1 MGPVLLSALAAGV
14 LSAAPIGIA
23 IDLQPGKVFRASFTA
38 PASGPGGRF
47 RGTVAL
53 YGSAFEIRI
62 EGRAERTADRWEIR
76 VAIPYTEIP
85 PDWANRFRP
94 EGFEYRLAGDVDGRP
109 ISWEGRESW
118 DSVSVAGGLESVG
131 RFVKLASLELTAL
144 SPQRSEARARLRVAN
159 PLSFPVGVAGSDYVV
174 RSSGRPI
181 GRGTTRERTLRPQRE
196 SMLEVPVAVD
206 RRELLAA
213 AGDAFAPGRDVDA
226 QLHGTLSLRFA
237 SEEIRIPIDLP
248 ARMGTS
254 AVVPALEGTGL
265 VPNR

>member
-1 MGPVLLSALAAGV
+1 VGPVLLSALAAGV

-23 IDLQPGKVFRASFTA
+23 IDLQPGKVFLASFRA

-47 RGTVAL
+47 RGAVAL
-53 YGSAFEIRI
+53 YGSASEIKI
-62 EGRAERTADRWEIR
+62 EGRAEPVADRWEIR
-76 VAIPYTEIP
+76 AAIPYAEIP

-94 EGFEYRLAGDVDGRP
+94 DGFGYRLAGEVDGRP
-109 ISWEGRESW
+109 VSWAGREPW
-118 DSVSVAGGLESVG
+118 DAVSVAGGLETVG
-131 RFVKLASLELTAL
+131 RFVKLSSFELTAL

-181 GRGTTRERTLRPQRE
+181 GRGTTRERTLRPRRE
-196 SMLEVPVAVD
+196 STLEVPVAVD

-213 AGDAFAPGRDVDA
+213 AGDAFAPGRDVEA
-226 QLHGTLSLRFA
+226 QLHGTLSLRFGA
-237 SEEIRIPIDLP
+237 EEIRIPLDLP
-248 ARMGTS
+248 TRMGTS
-254 AVVPALEGTGL
+254 AVVPPLEGTGL